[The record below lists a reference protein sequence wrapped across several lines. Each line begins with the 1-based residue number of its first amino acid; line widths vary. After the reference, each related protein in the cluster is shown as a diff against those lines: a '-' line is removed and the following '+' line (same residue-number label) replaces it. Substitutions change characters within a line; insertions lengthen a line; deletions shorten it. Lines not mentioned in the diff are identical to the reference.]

1 MKPSIGAGRAELSI
15 ETVPTLEVSGHSAS
29 RSVPTA
35 DSASEQEALPSAAFG
50 LIENPSGRVTVFAL
64 SSEGEGVFGSW
75 NWGTLS
81 VTSRPEAVSVSVVV
95 GLAAR
100 LGSKLSASQPVV
112 AGHGPSAWS
121 ASRS

>member
-1 MKPSIGAGRAELSI
+1 M
-15 ETVPTLEVSGHSAS
+15 
-29 RSVPTA
+29 
-35 DSASEQEALPSAAFG
+35 PSAAFG

-112 AGHGPSAWS
+112 AGHGAFRMVGFEVVGEVVDGGRQR
-121 ASRS
+121 ADAGGRVLGQRSDRQRGRVRFVRCCRCTLF